1 MLGIRRLVTGLEC
14 LLPISSHLVP
24 FRPSTHSS
32 LPFSARIYRN
42 TCTLDI
48 ALPASHT
55 ATILRSWAVPSNTT
69 DSHTREPP
77 VLTRRPLIV
86 IYVVVVGM
94 CS

>member
-1 MLGIRRLVTGLEC
+1 MLGIRQLVTGLEC

-24 FRPSTHSS
+24 SRDSTHSS

-55 ATILRSWAVPSNTT
+55 VIIHRSRAVLSTTT
-69 DSHTREPP
+69 DSHAREPP
-77 VLTRRPLIV
+77 VLTRRPAIV
-86 IYVVVVGM
+86 IDVVVVGM